1 MVTVAGLTGDV
12 LLWESGGTAGHRG
25 ADRSSAQAAHGA
37 ATRAAER
44 AIALGFRN
52 AHVIMR
58 GPGFHGPEV
67 MNMLRVAGMN
77 VVSITDVTPE
87 PFNGCRPRKRR
98 RLG

>member
-1 MVTVAGLTGDV
+1 VQSTFNNTMVTVAGLTGDV

-44 AIALGFRN
+44 AIAL
-52 AHVIMR
+52 V
-58 GPGFHGPEV
+58 
-67 MNMLRVAGMN
+67 LRVAGMN